1 MPPKP
6 DDAARVPPDD
16 TPAVTGADAPV
27 PDDTATVVPGDT
39 ATVVPDDT
47 APVPAFV
54 PPAPGQIVHREELAR
69 GDYLLEAV
77 ALEGGEALW
86 VASFALDTP
95 EAQRGFSTYL
105 DDLAALR
112 PAQLL
117 GHDPAG
123 RVYWAPAALERPED
137 LVERG
142 DAETLRPLAERLA
155 PAGYALI
162 DAELVRS
169 EDGGLRLGYL
179 HPAARSGA
187 EVAHINAA
195 LLPPPEAAPLP
206 GPGVLGWLP
215 GALLLA
221 GALYF
226 GSQAANTYLN
236 PPLGSVPGVT
246 GQSGQAAADA
256 VAAAGY
262 RVEVVEGEAPGRPVG
277 SVIGQQPQGGAAL
290 PLGRQVVITVNEPPD
305 LTAPDLSDLTLAQA
319 RTALAENQLQLGETL
334 NVDGTLTGTGAGR
347 VVGQLPA
354 PGMLTARGQDV
365 RLLVSTGVREENT
378 WLPDLSGLGF
388 EHARAYARS
397 AGLIVSRVQTRTSE
411 LPEGTVLEQSPAPYA
426 DVAVGSPVTLTVARS
441 AELFVPSAPLL
452 PPDAGRDAALPRTV
466 TLDYTFADELPVGL
480 VELWVR
486 DADGER
492 PLMAPTSTAQLVGQR
507 ASAPVPV
514 RGEAE
519 FLVLLDGVVYET
531 FFPLEA
537 P

>member
-1 MPPKP
+1 MPP
-6 DDAARVPPDD
+6 
-16 TPAVTGADAPV
+16 T
-27 PDDTATVVPGDT
+27 
-39 ATVVPDDT
+39 PDDT
-47 APVPAFV
+47 APVQPDNTAPAPAFV
-54 PPAPGQIVHREELAR
+54 PPAPEQIVGREELAR

-77 ALEGGEALW
+77 QLEDGSAVW

-95 EAQRGFSTYL
+95 EAQRGYAAYL

-123 RVYWAPAALERPED
+123 QEQTGLGETGQVYWAPAALLRPEE
-137 LVERG
+137 LVGTGNVGAG
-142 DAETLRPLAERLA
+142 DVEALRPLAARLA

-162 DAELVRS
+162 DAELVRLP
-169 EDGGLRLGYL
+169 DGGLRLGYL

-187 EVAHINAA
+187 EIAHINAA
-195 LLPPPEAAPLP
+195 LLPPPAAPPPP
-206 GPGVLGWLP
+206 GPGLLGWLP

-226 GSQAANTYLN
+226 GGQAMNTYLN

-277 SVIGQQPQGGAAL
+277 SVIGQQPQGGVAL

-319 RTALAENQLQLGETL
+319 RTTLAESALQLGETL

-365 RLLVSTGVREENT
+365 RLLVSQGVREEGT
-378 WLPDLSGLGF
+378 WLPDLAGLGF
-388 EHARAYARS
+388 EHARAYARA
-397 AGLIVSRVQTRTSE
+397 AGLIVSRVQTRNSE

-441 AELFVPSAPLL
+441 AELFVPAAPLL
-452 PPDAGRDAALPRTV
+452 PPEAGRDTAPVRTV
-466 TLDYTFADELPVGL
+466 TLDYTFAGELPVGR

-519 FLVLLDGVVYET
+519 FLVVLDGVVYET
-531 FFPLEA
+531 FFPLEL